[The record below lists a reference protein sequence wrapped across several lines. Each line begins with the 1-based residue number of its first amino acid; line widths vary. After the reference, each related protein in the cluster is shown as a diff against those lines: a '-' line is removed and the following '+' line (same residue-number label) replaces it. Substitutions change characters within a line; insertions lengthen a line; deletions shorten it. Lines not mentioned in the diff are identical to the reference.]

1 MDCPLI
7 EGHLVGYHLAA
18 LEDDERAA
26 VESHLLACGSCLRT
40 YLALKA
46 EMDRGGR
53 DASGP
58 SEQARLRLRAAVQER
73 FRPAPSRR
81 LARWLRRPVPL
92 YQGVAVVAVA
102 IAAAT
107 LLPTLARV
115 LDRADA
121 ERSAERVD
129 TARPVAQSRTIY

>member
-7 EGHLVGYHLAA
+7 EGNLVGYHLAA
-18 LEDDERAA
+18 LEEDDRSA
-26 VESHLLACGSCLRT
+26 VEAHLLGCGSCLRT
-40 YLALKA
+40 YLALKTQ
-46 EMDRGGR
+46 MDRGGR

-73 FRPAPSRR
+73 FRPVPSRR
-81 LARWLRRPVPL
+81 LVRWLRRPVPL

-102 IAAAT
+102 IAAAA